1 VPAGALEGV
10 DVAFGM
16 HVMPSVPTGHIVGA
30 ITS

>member
-1 VPAGALEGV
+1 MPAGALEGV